1 MDDSPVIVIGA
12 GFAGLSAA
20 AALAAEGR
28 RVRVL
33 EARGRLGG
41 RASAHFD
48 KASEEWIDN
57 GQHVLAGCYYD
68 TFAFLDRVGAAR
80 NVYVQPSLDV
90 PFIDEHGKAS
100 RLRCPRWPSPW
111 HLIGGVFRWSGIGW
125 ADRIALGR
133 VLRVVQAMRRDQQRG
148 RRSVERE
155 RAAGETVDG
164 WLARHG
170 QPGRLR
176 TLFWEPLA
184 VAALNQDVRVAGA
197 ASFVRVL
204 IEMFGPDPRGASLAF
219 PVVPLDRLFADPAKA
234 FVEAR
239 GGEVRLHSLARVIVE
254 GGRVVAVEVR
264 GERMPASHV
273 IAAVPW
279 FDVPQL
285 VRGADREL
293 SALMATVAAMRTSP
307 IVTVNVWFDRP
318 VLDTPFVGLPG
329 RVMQWVFDKSAIWD
343 EGTGSGLERAA
354 GSADA
359 GASAASGRDGGRI
372 SHLSLVSSG
381 AEAVVRASND
391 ELIALAEKELRE
403 SLPRARDARLLRATV
418 VREAQATF
426 SLALDQPARPGTATP
441 VQGLWLAGDWLDT
454 GLPATIESAVVSGHR
469 AARAVCDTLS
479 G

>member
-1 MDDSPVIVIGA
+1 MIRPRRTPRESVDAVNEVVVIGA

-20 AALAAEGR
+20 AALAAEGL

-48 KASEEWIDN
+48 KASGEWIDN

-68 TFAFLDRVGAAR
+68 TFAFLDRIGASR
-80 NVYVQPSLDV
+80 NVFVQPSLDV
-90 PFIDEHGKAS
+90 PFIDEQGKAS

-125 ADRIALGR
+125 SDRIALGR
-133 VLRVVQAMRRDQQRG
+133 VLRAAKAMRRDQARG
-148 RRSVERE
+148 RVSAERE
-155 RAAGETVDG
+155 RAAGETVDQ

-170 QPGRLR
+170 QPARLR

-234 FVEAR
+234 YIEAR
-239 GGEVRLHSLARVIVE
+239 GGEVRMHSLARVIVE
-254 GGRVVAVEVR
+254 DGRVAAVEVR
-264 GERMPASHV
+264 GERMPVSRV

-293 SALMATVAAMRTSP
+293 SSLMATVGAMRTSP

-329 RVMQWVFDKSAIWD
+329 RVMQWVFDKSAIWG
-343 EGTGSGLERAA
+343 EGL
-354 GSADA
+354 SA
-359 GASAASGRDGGRI
+359 SRI
-372 SHLSLVSSG
+372 AHLSLVSSG
-381 AEAVVRASND
+381 AEAVVRASNE

-426 SLALDQPARPGTATP
+426 SLALDQPARPGAGTA
-441 VQGLWLAGDWLDT
+441 VKGLWLAGDWVDT

-469 AARAVCDTLS
+469 AARAVCDTLQ

>member
-1 MDDSPVIVIGA
+1 M
-12 GFAGLSAA
+12 
-20 AALAAEGR
+20 
-28 RVRVL
+28 RVL

-48 KASEEWIDN
+48 KTSEEWIDN

-90 PFIDEHGKAS
+90 PFIDEQGKAS

-125 ADRIALGR
+125 SDRIALGR
-133 VLRVVQAMRRDQQRG
+133 VLRAVQAMRRDQERG
-148 RRSVERE
+148 RPSAERE
-155 RAAGETVDG
+155 RAAGETVDR

-170 QPGRLR
+170 QPARLR

-234 FVEAR
+234 YIEAR
-239 GGEVRLHSLARVIVE
+239 GGEVRMHSLARVIVE
-254 GGRVVAVEVR
+254 GGRVAAVEVR
-264 GERMPASHV
+264 GERMPASRV

-293 SALMATVAAMRTSP
+293 SVLMATVAAMRTSP

-329 RVMQWVFDKSAIWD
+329 RVMQWVFDKSAIWG
-343 EGTGSGLERAA
+343 EGAGRVGRRQREWRASPTCRSCRAA
-354 GSADA
+354 P
-359 GASAASGRDGGRI
+359 RPC
-372 SHLSLVSSG
+372 
-381 AEAVVRASND
+381 VRASNE

-426 SLALDQPARPGTATP
+426 SLALDQPARPGTVTP

-469 AARAVCDTLS
+469 AARAVCDTLA

>member
-1 MDDSPVIVIGA
+1 MPDPDPSLNPTPKEVVVIGA

-20 AALAAEGR
+20 AALAAEGF

-57 GQHVLAGCYYD
+57 GQHVLAGCYYE
-68 TFAFLDRVGAAR
+68 TFAFLERVGASR
-80 NVYVQPSLDV
+80 NVFVQPSLDV
-90 PFIDEHGKAS
+90 PFIDEQGKAS
-100 RLRCPRWPSPW
+100 RLRCPRWPAPW
-111 HLIGGVFRWSGIGW
+111 HLIGGIFRWSGIGW
-125 ADRIALGR
+125 SDRIALGR
-133 VLRVVQAMRRDQQRG
+133 VLRAVKAMRRDQTRG
-148 RRSVERE
+148 RVSAERE
-155 RAAGETVDG
+155 RAAGETVDQ

-170 QPGRLR
+170 QPARLR

-234 FVEAR
+234 YIEAR
-239 GGEVRLHSLARVIVE
+239 GGEVRMHSLARVIVE
-254 GGRVVAVEVR
+254 DGRVAAVEVR
-264 GERMPASHV
+264 GERMPVSRV

-293 SALMATVAAMRTSP
+293 SSLMATVAAMRTSP

-329 RVMQWVFDKSAIWD
+329 RVMQWVFDKSAIWG
-343 EGTGSGLERAA
+343 EGLSPSG
-354 GSADA
+354 
-359 GASAASGRDGGRI
+359 I

-381 AEAVVRASND
+381 AEAVVRASNE

-403 SLPRARDARLLRATV
+403 SLPRARDARLTRATV

-426 SLALDQPARPGTATP
+426 SLALDQPARPGAVTP
-441 VQGLWLAGDWLDT
+441 VRGLWLAGDWLDT

-469 AARAVCDTLS
+469 AARAVCDTLQ